1 MERDMSCNQMRQL
14 SYIHTNAGVRLKSP
28 RIPPVNTTVVNSKA
42 CEEMVN
48 KESESESESEFQD
61 VILLNFRVW
70 SCRISVCGPV
80 EVQGAVLSNFRLA
93 AEVLL

>member
-1 MERDMSCNQMRQL
+1 MSCNQMRQL

-48 KESESESESEFQD
+48 KESESESE
-61 VILLNFRVW
+61 RG
-70 SCRISVCGPV
+70 R
-80 EVQGAVLSNFRLA
+80 A
-93 AEVLL
+93 